1 VRDTPDVNGA
11 FQPFRSL
18 AHQGRISA
26 VSVLETRGLHAL
38 ARKKAVDRFTMNAQD
53 APDAHGV
60 EPTVVNQPSNRFGV
74 DAQLVG
80 DLAHAD
86 EAVGLLLRR

>member
-1 VRDTPDVNGA
+1 MRDAADVNGA
-11 FQPFRSL
+11 FQPFRPR
-18 AHQGRISA
+18 AHGGRISA
-26 VSVLETRGLHAL
+26 VSVLETRGFHAL
-38 ARKKAVDRFTMNAQD
+38 TREKAVDRVAVNPQNTSDPN
-53 APDAHGV
+53 GV
-60 EPTVVNQPSNRFGV
+60 KPAVVNQPSNRLGV